1 MDKRSKILS
10 TSTLLLL
17 LVACGGGGSDDVA
30 IPLPVPNSPSA
41 EGLLVPVETD
51 EQLVD
56 AVRFGFSQLDEDDQR
71 AVAEAVTVDSSGFT
85 ATYNLEAGVDEHD
98 YVKYDGEHIFIAPSR
113 SMGCCFILEDQT
125 VAENALSAEDASL
138 ADGETR
144 TIRILATSPE
154 EGSAAE
160 VSTIELEDELSV
172 EGLYVDED
180 QLVTISSSG
189 WWGAY
194 GDSFFGVS
202 LWEGQNTALNIYDV
216 SQISEPDAV
225 LRIGLEGG
233 FVSSR
238 KKDDT
243 VYLVTRHTPY
253 IEGFTYYPTNDEER
267 AQNDVLLDELT
278 VDDILPRVSV
288 DGIDSQLIQSQ
299 DCYVANAEHQL
310 ASSETGYPTMTL
322 LIAIDLDSRS
332 IAKSSCFLEPTD
344 GIYVSEN
351 AIYLSYVDYST
362 EDVTRTLVH
371 RYKLDSELIYE
382 GSGAADGALYLS
394 GNSDFRINEHNDYLR
409 LVTTD
414 FTDDSN
420 DWFDHKLSIFELD
433 SANKTLN
440 LVSTLP
446 NDNRTQEIG
455 KPNENLFG
463 VRFMGDKLFLVTFEQ
478 VDPLYVIDLSIPEDP
493 VIAGE
498 LTIPGFSDLLHPVN
512 EELLLG
518 LGQNGNG
525 LVKLELFNIADM
537 SSPYSLG
544 TSVLG
549 EFEWVQWS
557 YSEAQYNRHAFTYQ
571 ANDQNP
577 DRFLVPVTMGLFSE
591 ELGEYSES
599 PRLYLFELKDK
610 DDSTLASIS
619 EIGQIRAEKDWWQ
632 VDLHR
637 SIIHDDA
644 VYFINGTSVWSTLW
658 TNPLEQSGPQ

>member
-1 MDKRSKILS
+1 MDKPTKILLLS
-10 TSTLLLL
+10 TLTLLLT
-17 LVACGGGGSDDVA
+17 ACGGGNDGAAV
-30 IPLPVPNSPSA
+30 PLPVANPSPV
-41 EGLLVPVETD
+41 EGLLVAVDTD

-56 AVRFGFSQLDEDDQR
+56 AVRAGFSQLDNDNQR
-71 AVAEAVTVDSSGFT
+71 AVAETVSADSSSFT
-85 ATYNLEAGVDEHD
+85 VTYNLEAAVHEHD

-125 VAENALSAEDASL
+125 VAENALSTEDGSP

-144 TIRILATSPE
+144 RIRILATSPDD
-154 EGSAAE
+154 GAAAE
-160 VSTIELEDELSV
+160 VSTIELENELSV
-172 EGLYVDED
+172 EGLYIDED

-189 WWGAY
+189 WWGVY
-194 GDSFFGVS
+194 GDSFSGVS

-216 SQISEPDAV
+216 SEVSEPSSV
-225 LRIGLEGG
+225 LNIGLEGG

-288 DGIDSQLIQSQ
+288 DGIESQLVQSE
-299 DCYVANAEHQL
+299 DCYVANVEHQL
-310 ASSETGYPTMTL
+310 ASAETGYPTMTL

-351 AIYLSYVDYST
+351 AIYLSYVDFST

-371 RYKLDSELIYE
+371 RYKLDADLTYE

-394 GNSDFRINEHNDYLR
+394 GNSDFRMNEHEDYLR

-420 DWFDHKLSIFELD
+420 DRFDHKLSIFELD
-433 SANKTLN
+433 SANKALN

-455 KPNENLFG
+455 KPNEDLYG

-478 VDPLYVIDLSIPEDP
+478 VDPLYAIDLSIPEDP

-512 EELLLG
+512 QELLLG
-518 LGQNGNG
+518 LGQGDNG

-557 YSEAQYNRHAFTYQ
+557 HSEAQYNRHAFTYQ

-591 ELGEYSES
+591 ERGEYSES
-599 PRLYLFELKDK
+599 QRLYLFELKDK

-619 EIGQIRAEKDWWQ
+619 EIGQIRTEKDWWQ

-658 TNPLEQSGPQ
+658 TNPLEQNGPL

>member
-1 MDKRSKILS
+1 
-10 TSTLLLL
+10 
-17 LVACGGGGSDDVA
+17 
-30 IPLPVPNSPSA
+30 
-41 EGLLVPVETD
+41 
-51 EQLVD
+51 
-56 AVRFGFSQLDEDDQR
+56 
-71 AVAEAVTVDSSGFT
+71 
-85 ATYNLEAGVDEHD
+85 
-98 YVKYDGEHIFIAPSR
+98 
-113 SMGCCFILEDQT
+113 
-125 VAENALSAEDASL
+125 
-138 ADGETR
+138 
-144 TIRILATSPE
+144 
-154 EGSAAE
+154 
-160 VSTIELEDELSV
+160 
-172 EGLYVDED
+172 
-180 QLVTISSSG
+180 
-189 WWGAY
+189 
-194 GDSFFGVS
+194 
-202 LWEGQNTALNIYDV
+202 
-216 SQISEPDAV
+216 
-225 LRIGLEGG
+225 
-233 FVSSR
+233 
-238 KKDDT
+238 
-243 VYLVTRHTPY
+243 
-253 IEGFTYYPTNDEER
+253 
-267 AQNDVLLDELT
+267 
-278 VDDILPRVSV
+278 
-288 DGIDSQLIQSQ
+288 
-299 DCYVANAEHQL
+299 
-310 ASSETGYPTMTL
+310 
-322 LIAIDLDSRS
+322 
-332 IAKSSCFLEPTD
+332 
-344 GIYVSEN
+344 
-351 AIYLSYVDYST
+351 
-362 EDVTRTLVH
+362 
-371 RYKLDSELIYE
+371 
-382 GSGAADGALYLS
+382 
-394 GNSDFRINEHNDYLR
+394 LR